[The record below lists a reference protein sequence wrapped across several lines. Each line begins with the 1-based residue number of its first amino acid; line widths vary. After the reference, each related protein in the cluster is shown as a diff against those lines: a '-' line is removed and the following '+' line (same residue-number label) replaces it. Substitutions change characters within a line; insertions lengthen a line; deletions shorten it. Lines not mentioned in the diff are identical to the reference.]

1 MLFVAAVREELGA
14 LPGEALGVGVV
25 RAAAAMARLLATQR
39 PAAVVLVGSA
49 GAYAGGPPIGAAI
62 KATAVCL
69 ADGGEALGLS
79 YAPLAP
85 GPIAGDPA
93 LLARVEALAAVVVTV
108 GAITV
113 DRSMAAA
120 LGARGAVEHLEAYG
134 AALACQE
141 AGVPFLAVLGI
152 ANEVGPQAHAQ
163 WRAHRAEAEA
173 AARRAVGV
181 LAEATA
187 VSHSPYATGPKM
199 RA

>member
-1 MLFVAAVREELGA
+1 MLFVAAVKEELGA

-25 RAAAAMARLLATQR
+25 RAAAAMARLLAAHR

-62 KATAVCL
+62 KAEGVCL

-85 GPIAGDPA
+85 APIAGDPT
-93 LLARVEALAAVVVTV
+93 LLARVEAQAAVVVTV

-113 DRSMAAA
+113 DPALAAA
-120 LGARGAVEHLEAYG
+120 LGRRGAVEHLEAYG
-134 AALACQE
+134 AALACAE

-152 ANEVGPQAHAQ
+152 ANEVGPHAHAQ

-173 AARRAVGV
+173 AARDAVGV
-181 LAEATA
+181 LMQTTP
-187 VSHSPYATGPKM
+187 VSHSPYATDPKM